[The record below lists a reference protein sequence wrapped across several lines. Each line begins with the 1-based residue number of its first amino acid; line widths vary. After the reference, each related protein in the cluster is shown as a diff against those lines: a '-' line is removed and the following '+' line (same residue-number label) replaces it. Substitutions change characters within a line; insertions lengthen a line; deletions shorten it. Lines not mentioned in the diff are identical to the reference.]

1 MQIKLPSKLKTL
13 VKREH
18 ATAIKHSTRNW
29 WDIVP
34 RYCDETLSNEAALD
48 SVLETIGVTQE
59 IDEASMEPRV
69 Y

>member
-1 MQIKLPSKLKTL
+1 M
-13 VKREH
+13 
-18 ATAIKHSTRNW
+18 
-29 WDIVP
+29 
-34 RYCDETLSNEAALD
+34 YCDETLSNEAALD